1 MDTDRRAGAGLMVR
15 PASPADYDA
24 IVAVADPWWG
34 RPVTAALP
42 RLFLDHFA
50 GSSLVAEDDGDLVG
64 FLVGFMSPGEPAE
77 AYIHFA
83 GVHPGYR
90 GTGLARRLYEQFL
103 TAARA
108 DGRRVVRAITS
119 PANDGSIRFHRAM
132 GFTAG
137 GPVRDYNGPGRDMVT
152 FELTL

>member
-15 PASPADYDA
+15 PAGPADYDA
-24 IVAVADPWWG
+24 IVAAADPWWG
-34 RPVTAALP
+34 RPVAAALP
-42 RLFLDHFA
+42 RLFLDHFS

-64 FLVGFMSPGEPAE
+64 FLVGFMSPGPPAE

-103 TAARA
+103 AAARA

-132 GFTAG
+132 GFTVG

>member
-1 MDTDRRAGAGLMVR
+1 MDTERPVGAGLIVR
-15 PASPADYDA
+15 PARPADYDA

-34 RPVTAALP
+34 RPVSGALP
-42 RLFLDHFA
+42 RLFLDHFS
-50 GSSLVAEDDGDLVG
+50 GSSLVAEDDGDLAG
-64 FLVGFMSPGEPAE
+64 FLVGFMSPGQPVE

-83 GVHPGYR
+83 GVHPAYR
-90 GTGLARRLYEQFL
+90 GTGLARRLYAQFIA
-103 TAARA
+103 AARA

-137 GPVRDYNGPGRDMVT
+137 GPVGGYNGPGRDMVT
-152 FELTL
+152 FELAL